1 MGSGFVGWS
10 RKSESRAARGEIS
23 FAGRGRKLERRMGHR
38 GGFIFFSMGEI
49 AADSFVDGNIPGEKE
64 NDAGERQTL

>member
-1 MGSGFVGWS
+1 MEREGSW
-10 RKSESRAARGEIS
+10 RGEWVT
-23 FAGRGRKLERRMGHR
+23 

-64 NDAGERQTL
+64 NDAGERQTLQSGEAVERGPLHRQRSWLWLGM